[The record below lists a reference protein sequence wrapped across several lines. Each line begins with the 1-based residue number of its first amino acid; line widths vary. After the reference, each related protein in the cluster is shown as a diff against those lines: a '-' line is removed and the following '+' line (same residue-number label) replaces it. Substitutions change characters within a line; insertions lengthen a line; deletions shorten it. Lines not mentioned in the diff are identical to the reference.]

1 MHMGCMAMASGSL
14 SVGSVILY
22 SFQDTVPGNDT
33 LKYPITDRRAVR
45 VTDPQKR
52 GFDLRDPANLR
63 DSVAYDLPTRTYRI
77 YEKVGTRFYRT
88 PTVLTFEEYL
98 RWRSGRD
105 ESEYFR
111 DRAATIGLLNRHH
124 QKPKL
129 TMGEGLFNRLF
140 GNGKID
146 IKPQGEVNLTAGYQG
161 QNIKNPT
168 LPERARRNGGLDF
181 DMAANLNVMGNI
193 GDKLKMPISYNT
205 LSTFDFENQLKL
217 DYTGSG
223 EDIFRKIEVG
233 NTSFASKGTLIP
245 GAQQLFGFKTQ
256 MQLGRLWLTTI
267 VANQRSQRQSMAM
280 QGGSSTQPF
289 QVKADEYEENRH
301 FLMAQYFRDNYN
313 KSMRNLPIIN
323 TQVQLLRL
331 DVWVTNRTGATTN
344 TRDIVG
350 LMDLGEQKPYLQP
363 PVILPSAGSAF
374 PTNGSNDLYRKL
386 IANPSSRNPALIGNY
401 LNSLG
406 LQPVQDYEKTFA
418 RKLDS
423 TQYAFNRQL
432 GFISLNISLQ
442 PDEVLAVAFQ
452 YTVNGR
458 VYQVGEFSQ
467 DVPVDSSS
475 GVQKVLFLKLLKATS
490 QRTALPIWDLM
501 MKNVYSVGYGQ
512 LERQDFQFNVL
523 YQEPGGGEKR
533 YLPEGDKAG
542 VPLLTLLNL
551 DRLNNQNDPQPDGV
565 FDFVE
570 GYTVNSPL
578 SRIIF
583 PVLEPFGRDLEAAF
597 STNPTL
603 REKYLFYPLY
613 DTIRAIASTYA
624 NLNRFVMKGQSK
636 SSGSGGEISLNAFN
650 VPPGSVTVT
659 AGGRT
664 LTENVDYTIDY
675 VSGTVRIINDAISKS
690 GVPVNVQFE
699 NNATFGIQQ
708 RTYLGMRWDYIFNR
722 NFSIGGTMVRLGERP
737 FFTKMEIGSDPIR
750 NTMVGVDLNYNN
762 EMPRLNKWLGY
773 LPNYKPTGSSTISA
787 MAEAARMIPG
797 HAPQIGKGAAG
808 LIYVDDF
815 EGTRASIDLRFPI
828 VSWTLASTPKEATD
842 RNGNIIFPESQ
853 LFDDLGYGKNR
864 AKLAWYN
871 IEPIL
876 QEKSNP
882 NNPVRGNIL
891 DLSDP
896 RVRSVSQQEIFP
908 QRTPDFGQNQLVTF
922 DMAYYPKERGPYN
935 YDTRSIDANGR
946 LLEPRRRWGGIMRA
960 VDQTDFETANI
971 EFIEFWMLDPFIKA
985 TNPVGGSLY
994 FNLGN
999 ISEDILKDSRRFY
1012 ENGLATPS
1020 IPSATTRSNWGT
1032 SPLNPIQVTQAF
1044 SNDPADRPYQ
1054 DVGFD
1059 GMTDTTEQRIRN
1071 PYLADIRNGF
1081 GAGSKAFL
1089 DARTDPSSDNFRYYR
1104 DAFYDKS
1111 NTGILG
1117 RYKHFNSPE
1126 GNSPVAT
1133 AGSSVASAFTMY
1145 PDGEDLNRDNTLNE
1159 AEEYFQYRVDIRP
1172 SGHPAMQVGQN
1183 FITDRKVVNVPLA
1196 DGTRQDQLWYQFRV
1210 PVAKY
1215 DRKVGQIPDFKSIRF
1230 IRMFMTDFEDSAV
1243 LRFAKLELVRNN
1255 WRRFTYAFDTSGQY
1269 RSIDLVGPTTF
1280 NVTAVN
1286 IEENDKRD
1294 PIPYRIPPG
1303 IERVQALSNGGINI
1317 LQNEQALSMSVCNL
1331 QEGDARGV
1339 FRNLNLDIRQYRRLS
1354 MFIHAESLKGQTA
1367 IRDKELWA
1375 VVRIGNDF
1383 INNFYELRYPL
1394 KLTAFGS
1401 ADPKDVWPDV
1411 NSLDI
1416 SLTDL
1421 VQLKTERN
1429 LNNNNPNAIYR
1440 RRVGEK
1446 IYGIVGNPNLGE
1458 VRGILVGIEN
1468 LRDASGGRPV
1478 CAEVWINELRLSE
1491 IDQSGGWA
1499 AVGQVNMQLSDLG
1512 TVSLSGNVHT
1522 RGFGQLEQRVMERFR
1537 DDFTQF
1543 DASANLQLGKLL
1555 PKGLG
1560 LQIPFFANFSH
1571 VSSTPQFDPYDKDV
1585 LLRDKI
1591 RAFGTRSD
1599 SIRSESIDFTS
1610 IRTINFNNVRLS
1622 PPQDG
1627 KAKPWSLSNFD
1638 VSYSYTSTRQYNPL
1652 IELNEVTRQLGGL
1665 GYNYVSQAKYLEPF
1679 KKLRMPKAKV
1689 LDAVRAFNI
1698 NPTPNLLGFRWDARR
1713 QFGAIRPRNVGG
1725 GPYKIPETYDKYFVM
1740 DRVYNMR
1747 WDLTKTF
1754 NIDFKATNN
1763 SRVDEPSG
1771 RIDSKFKKDT
1781 LWRNT
1786 LRGGRNTLYNQS
1798 LDLTYNLPT
1807 NLLPLLDW
1815 TTANLAYRNTYGWIG
1830 ASRLA
1835 IELGNSLQNSHQK
1848 GATLEL
1854 NFQQLYAKSR
1864 LLRAAAEPASAE
1876 APPAVQPDPAKK
1888 ELDTASTRK
1897 ARKAARKAK
1906 KMQGKPTAKRR
1917 LPKATAQPL
1926 AADTTLARKAVS
1938 SQQKIDRIKER
1949 KARKAA
1955 RKAKRKE
1962 KKLQRL
1968 QEQKEVTV
1976 SPFAR
1981 AILGVLTSMKR
1992 AGLTYNE
1999 GATTFLPGWTDST
2012 RALGNNFQ
2020 SMAPGMGFIMG
2031 RQPDSN
2037 WLKNAAS
2044 RGLISKDPMLN
2055 NMFRQTYEQRLG
2067 INAQLE
2073 PARDLQIDLN
2083 LDRTLSKNYT
2093 SLFKDT
2099 VGTGQF
2105 SNLSPYSGGGFSMTY
2120 VSFQTLFRKVDP
2132 NVVSQTFQEFER
2144 NRLVLSKRLGEANGY
2159 SKTAGVDGYYKGYG
2173 RYAQDVLIPSFI
2185 AAYTG
2190 KDPGAVGLLKTGA
2203 GDYVRSN
2210 PFSAYLPRP
2219 NWRLTYNG
2227 LSRLPAMEQYFTNF
2241 SLTHGYTSS
2250 LGMNSFNSALLFLD
2264 DLGYGYPSFIDSVS
2278 GNFIP
2283 YFLVPN
2289 VTIQEQFAPLIGI
2302 DFSTPGQFS
2311 GRLEY
2316 KKSRNLSLSLVDF
2329 QLSEVLS
2336 TEATLGIRWRKR
2348 GFPLPFTIRIGK
2360 KGPAKELEN
2369 DITFTLDVSI
2379 RDDMNSNSRLDQSN
2393 AFATGGQRILTIRP
2407 TIDYVL
2413 SNRINLQLYFDQKR
2427 VNPYISSSAPL
2438 VNTRG
2443 GVQVRVSLAQQ

>member
-1 MHMGCMAMASGSL
+1 MHVRA
-14 SVGSVILY
+14 GSVTALPY
-22 SFQDTVPGNDT
+22 LPPPLSDLPATAGVATDT
-33 LKYPITDRRAVR
+33 LPPSDTLRYPIADRRTGRITAAA
-45 VTDPQKR
+45 PR
-52 GFDLRDPANLR
+52 GLDLRDPVNIR
-63 DSVAYDLPTRTYRI
+63 DSVVYDPKTRTYRV
-77 YEKVGTRFYRT
+77 YEKVGSRGYRT
-88 PTVLTFEEYL
+88 PTVMTFAEYL
-98 RWRSGRD
+98 RWRSSRD
-105 ESEYFR
+105 EREYFH
-111 DRAATIGLLNRHH
+111 DRAATSSLLNRHN
-124 QKPKL
+124 QKPGL

-245 GAQQLFGFKTQ
+245 GAQQLFGIKTQ

-301 FLMAQYFRDNYN
+301 FLLAQYFRENYN

-350 LMDLGEQKPYLQP
+350 LMDLGEQKPYRQP
-363 PVILPSAGSAF
+363 PVIVPSGGASY
-374 PTNGSNDLYRKL
+374 PSNGSNDLYRKL
-386 IANPSSRNPALIGNY
+386 VSNPSSRNPALIGNQ
-401 LNSLG
+401 LNNLG

-423 TQYAFNRQL
+423 TQYSFNRQL
-432 GFISLNISLQ
+432 GFISLNIALQ

-452 YTVNGR
+452 YTVNGK
-458 VYQVGEFSQ
+458 VFQVGEFSQ
-467 DVPVDSSS
+467 DVPVDSTS

-565 FDFVE
+565 FDYVE
-570 GYTVNSPL
+570 GYTVNSQL
-578 SRIIF
+578 SRVIF
-583 PVLEPFGRDLEAAF
+583 PVLEPFGRDLEPAF
-597 STNPTL
+597 TSNPAL
-603 REKYLFYPLY
+603 RDKYLFYPLY

-636 SSGSGGEISLNAFN
+636 STGSGGEISLNAFN
-650 VPPGSVTVT
+650 VPPGSVSVT

-664 LTENVDYTIDY
+664 LMENVDYTVDY

-708 RTYLGMRWDYIFNR
+708 RTYMGMRWDYLFNR
-722 NFSIGGTMVRLGERP
+722 KLSVGGTLVRLGERP

-750 NTMVGVDLNYNN
+750 NTMVGVDMNYNS
-762 EMPRLNKWLGY
+762 ELPRLNKWLGY
-773 LPNYKPTGSSTISA
+773 LPNYKPSGTSSISA

-842 RNGNIIFPESQ
+842 RNGNIMFPEAT
-853 LFDDLGYGKNR
+853 LFDDLGYGRNR

-876 QEKSNP
+876 QEKNNP
-882 NNPVRGNIL
+882 NNPVRGNL
-891 DLSDP
+891 TELSDP

-935 YDTRSIDANGR
+935 YDTRGIDGNGR
-946 LLEPRRRWGGIMRA
+946 LQDPRRRWGGIMRSI
-960 VDQTDFETANI
+960 DQTDFETANI

-985 TNPVGGSLY
+985 TNPAGGSLY

-999 ISEDILKDSRRFY
+999 ISEDVLKDSRRFY
-1012 ENGLATPS
+1012 ENGLSTPS
-1020 IPSATTRSNWGT
+1020 IPSATTRSNWGV

-1059 GMTDTTEQRIRN
+1059 GMTDTSEQRVRDAF
-1071 PYLADIRNGF
+1071 LTDIRSTYGP
-1081 GAGSKAFL
+1081 GSKAFL
-1089 DARTDPSSDNFRYYR
+1089 DARSDPSSDNFRYYR
-1104 DAFYDKS
+1104 DGFYDKLS
-1111 NTGILG
+1111 TGILG
-1117 RYKHFNSPE
+1117 RYKQFNNPE

-1133 AGSSVASAFTMY
+1133 AGSNFASAFTMY

-1159 AEEYFQYRVDIRP
+1159 AEEYFQYRVDIRAP
-1172 SGHPAMQVGQN
+1172 GHPAMQVGQN
-1183 FITDRKVVNVPLA
+1183 FITDRKIVNVQLA
-1196 DGTRQDQLWYQFRV
+1196 DGSRQDQLWYQFRI

-1215 DRKVGQIPDFKSIRF
+1215 DRKVGQIPDFKSVRF

-1255 WRRFTYAFDTSGQY
+1255 WRRFAYDFDTSGQY
-1269 RSIDLVGPTTF
+1269 RQVDLSGPTSF

-1331 QEGDARGV
+1331 QEGDTRGV

-1354 MFIHAESLKGQTA
+1354 MFIHAESKKGQTA
-1367 IRDKELWA
+1367 LREKEIWA

-1394 KLTAFGS
+1394 KLTPFGS
-1401 ADPKDVWPDV
+1401 FDPKEVWPDV

-1421 VQLKTERN
+1421 IQLKTERN
-1429 LNNNNPNAIYR
+1429 VNTNNPNTIYR
-1440 RRVGEK
+1440 KRVGEK
-1446 IYGIVGNPNLGE
+1446 VYSIVGNPNLGE

-1468 LRDASGGRPV
+1468 PRDAVGGRAV

-1491 IDQSGGWA
+1491 IDESGGWA

-1512 TVSLSGNVHT
+1512 TVSISGNVHT

-1537 DDFTQF
+1537 DDFSQF

-1560 LQIPFFANFSH
+1560 LQIPFFANLSR
-1571 VSSTPQFDPYDKDV
+1571 VSSMPQFDPYDKDV

-1591 RAFGTRSD
+1591 KAFGSRRD
-1599 SIRSESIDFTS
+1599 SIRSESVDFTS
-1610 IRTINFNNVRLS
+1610 IRTFNFTNVRIA

-1627 KAKPWSLSNFD
+1627 KSKLWSLSNFD
-1638 VSYSYTSTRQYNPL
+1638 FSYSYTSTRQNNPL

-1665 GYNYVSQAKYLEPF
+1665 GYNYVSQAKSIEPF
-1679 KKLRMPKAKV
+1679 RKVLKAKTKM
-1689 LDAVRAFNI
+1689 LDFVRAFNF
-1698 NPTPNLLGFRWDARR
+1698 NPSPNLLGFRWDARR

-1747 WDLTKTF
+1747 WDLTKSL

-1763 SRVDEPSG
+1763 SRVDEPAG

-1781 LWRNT
+1781 LWRNVF
-1786 LRGGRNTLYNQS
+1786 RGGRNTLYNQS

-1807 NLLPLLDW
+1807 TLFPFLDW
-1815 TTANLAYRNTYGWIG
+1815 TTANLAYRTTYGWIG

-1835 IELGNSLQNSHQK
+1835 VELGNSIQNSSQK
-1848 GATLEL
+1848 GATMEF
-1854 NFQQLYAKSR
+1854 NFQQLYSKSR
-1864 LLRAAAEPASAE
+1864 LLRAASEPGQS
-1876 APPAVQPDPAKK
+1876 APPPVVQPAPQKQTAV
-1888 ELDTASTRK
+1888 DTSTTGKSRKAMRK
-1897 ARKAARKAK
+1897 ARREE
-1906 KMQGKPTAKRR
+1906 RR
-1917 LPKATAQPL
+1917 LK
-1926 AADTTLARKAVS
+1926 
-1938 SQQKIDRIKER
+1938 RI
-1949 KARKAA
+1949 
-1955 RKAKRKE
+1955 E
-1962 KKLQRL
+1962 KKS
-1968 QEQKEVTV
+1968 EKKDV
-1976 SPFAR
+1976 SVGPFAR
-1981 AILGVLTSMKR
+1981 AILGVLTSVKR

-1999 GATTFLPGWTDST
+1999 GGTTFVPGWTDST
-2012 RALGNNFQ
+2012 RFLGNNFR
-2020 SMAPGMGFIMG
+2020 SMAPGPDFILG

-2037 WLKNAAS
+2037 WLRQAAS
-2044 RGLISKDPMLN
+2044 RGLITRDPMLN
-2055 NMFRQTYEQRLG
+2055 NLFRQSYEQRLSL
-2067 INAQLE
+2067 NAQLE
-2073 PARDLQIDLN
+2073 PVKDLQVDLN
-2083 LDRTLSKNYT
+2083 LDRTLSKTYS

-2099 VGTGQF
+2099 IGTGQF

-2120 VSFQTLFRKVDP
+2120 VSFQTLFRKTDP
-2132 NVVSQTFQEFER
+2132 NVVSRTFQQFED
-2144 NRLVLSKRLGEANGY
+2144 NRIVLSRRLGEANVY
-2159 SKTAGVDGYYKGYG
+2159 SRKVDPDGYYKGYG

-2190 KDPGAVGLLKTGA
+2190 KDPSTVGLLRNGS
-2203 GDYVRSN
+2203 GGYVRSN
-2210 PFSAYLPRP
+2210 PFAAYLPRP

-2227 LSRLPAMEQYFTNF
+2227 LSRLPGMEAYFTNF
-2241 SLTHGYTSS
+2241 SLSHGYTSS
-2250 LGMNSFNSALLFLD
+2250 LGMNSFNSALLFQD
-2264 DLGYGYPSFIDSVS
+2264 DFGYGFPSFIDSVS

-2302 DFSTPGQFS
+2302 DFSTPGQFT
-2311 GRLEY
+2311 GRFEY
-2316 KKSRNLSLSLVDF
+2316 KKSRNLSLSLVDY

-2336 TEATLGIRWRKR
+2336 TEATLGVRWRKR

-2360 KGPAKELEN
+2360 KEPAKKLDN

-2413 SNRINLQLYFDQKR
+2413 SNRINVQLYFDQKR

-2438 VNTRG
+2438 VNTRA

>member
-1 MHMGCMAMASGSL
+1 MIRL
-14 SVGSVILY
+14 PVILWLALL
-22 SFQDTVPGNDT
+22 FAHTHAWAVDPVPAPHAVGCPPEGYGGMSRDT
-33 LKYPITDRRAVR
+33 LPLTDTLRYPIADRRTGRA
-45 VTDPQKR
+45 TDSARR
-52 GFDLRDPANLR
+52 GFDLRDPAIIR
-63 DSVAYDLPTRTYRI
+63 DSVAYDPLTRTYRI
-77 YEKVGTRFYRT
+77 YEKVGSRLYRT
-88 PTVLTFEEYL
+88 PTVMTFAEYL
-98 RWRSGRD
+98 RWRSARD
-105 ESEYFR
+105 EADYFR
-111 DRAATIGLLNRHH
+111 DRAATLGLLNRHN
-124 QKPKL
+124 QKPRL

-245 GAQQLFGFKTQ
+245 GAQQLFGIKTQ

-267 VANQRSQRQSMAM
+267 LANQRSQRQSMAM
-280 QGGSSTQPF
+280 QGGSSSQPF
-289 QVKADEYEENRH
+289 LVKADEYEENRH
-301 FLMAQYFRDNYN
+301 FLLAQYFRDNYN
-313 KSMRNLPIIN
+313 KAMRNLPIIN

-344 TRDIVG
+344 TRDVVG
-350 LMDLGEQKPYLQP
+350 LMDLGEQKPFRQP
-363 PVILPSAGSAF
+363 PVVVPSTGSAY
-374 PTNGSNDLYRKL
+374 PSNAANDLYRKL
-386 IANPSSRNPALIGNY
+386 AANPSSRNPALIGNY

-458 VYQVGEFSQ
+458 VFQVGEFSQ
-467 DVPVDSSS
+467 DVPVDSAS

-533 YLPEGDKAG
+533 YLPEGDQAG

-570 GYTVNSPL
+570 GYTVNSAL
-578 SRIIF
+578 SRVIF
-583 PVLEPFGRDLEAAF
+583 PVLEPFGRDLEPAF
-597 STNPTL
+597 ATNPAL

-613 DTIRAIASTYA
+613 DTIRAIASTFA

-650 VPPGSVTVT
+650 VPPGSVSVT

-664 LTENVDYTIDY
+664 LTENVDYTVDY

-708 RTYLGMRWDYIFNR
+708 RTYMGMRWDYILNR
-722 NFSIGGTMVRLGERP
+722 NFSIGGTAVRLGERP

-750 NTMVGVDLNYNN
+750 NTMLGFDLNYNN
-762 EMPRLNKWLGY
+762 ELPRLNKWLGY
-773 LPNYKPTGSSTISA
+773 LPNYKPSGASTVSA

-842 RNGNIIFPESQ
+842 RNGNVLFPEAG
-853 LFDDLGYGKNR
+853 LFDDLAYGRNR

-876 QEKSNP
+876 QEKNNP
-882 NNPVRGNIL
+882 NNPVRGNIAE
-891 DLSDP
+891 LSDP

-922 DMAYYPKERGPYN
+922 DLAYYPRERGPYN
-935 YDTRSIDANGR
+935 YDTRSMDASGR

-960 VDQTDFETANI
+960 IDQTDFETANI
-971 EFIEFWMLDPFIKA
+971 EFIEFWMLDPFIKS
-985 TNPVGGSLY
+985 TNPAGGALY

-999 ISEDILKDSRRFY
+999 ISEDVLKDSRRFY

-1020 IPSATTRSNWGT
+1020 IPSATTRSNWGV

-1059 GMTDTTEQRIRN
+1059 GMTDTTEQRIRDAF
-1071 PYLADIRNGF
+1071 LSDVRNTY
-1081 GAGSKAFL
+1081 GAGSKAYTDLRF
-1089 DARTDPSSDNFRYYR
+1089 DPSSDNFRYYR
-1104 DAFYDKS
+1104 DGYYDKLS
-1111 NTGILG
+1111 TGILG
-1117 RYKHFNSPE
+1117 RYKQFNNPE

-1133 AGSSVASAFTMY
+1133 AGSSFASAFTMY

-1172 SGHPAMQVGQN
+1172 SGQPGMQVGQN
-1183 FITDRKVVNVPLA
+1183 FITDRKVVNVQLA
-1196 DGTRQDQLWYQFRV
+1196 DGSRQDQLWYQFRI

-1215 DRKVGQIPDFKSIRF
+1215 DRKVGQIPDFKSVRF

-1255 WRRFTYAFDTSGQY
+1255 WRRFTYDFDTSGQY
-1269 RSIDLVGPTTF
+1269 RPVDLAGPTSF

-1331 QEGDARGV
+1331 QEGDTRGV

-1354 MFIHAESLKGQTA
+1354 MFIHAESLKGQA
-1367 IRDKELWA
+1367 PLREKEIWA

-1383 INNFYELRYPL
+1383 INNFYEVRYPL
-1394 KLTAFGS
+1394 KLTPFGS
-1401 ADPKDVWPDV
+1401 FDPKDIWPDV

-1421 VQLKTERN
+1421 IQLKTERN
-1429 LNNNNPNAIYR
+1429 INTNNPNTIYR
-1440 RRVGEK
+1440 KRVGEK
-1446 IYGIVGNPNLGE
+1446 VYAIVGNPNLGE
-1458 VRGILVGIEN
+1458 VRGILVGVEN
-1468 LRDASGGRPV
+1468 PRDPGGGRAV

-1499 AVGQVNMQLSDLG
+1499 GVGQVNMQLSDLG

-1555 PKGLG
+1555 PKQIG
-1560 LQIPFFANFSH
+1560 LQIPFFANFSR

-1591 RAFGTRSD
+1591 RAFGARRD
-1599 SIRSESIDFTS
+1599 SIRSESVDFTS
-1610 IRTINFNNVRLS
+1610 IRTINFTNVRLA

-1638 VSYSYTSTRQYNPL
+1638 VSYSYTSTRQHNPL

-1665 GYNYVSQAKYLEPF
+1665 GYNYVSQAKFIEPF
-1679 KKLRMPKAKV
+1679 RKV
-1689 LDAVRAFNI
+1689 LKPKTKLLDFVRAFNV

-1747 WDLTKTF
+1747 WDLTKSV
-1754 NIDFKATNN
+1754 NVDFKATNN
-1763 SRVDEPSG
+1763 SRVDEPFG
-1771 RIDSKFKKDT
+1771 RIDSKGKKDS
-1781 LWRNT
+1781 LWRNV

-1807 NLLPLLDW
+1807 NLFPFLDW
-1815 TTANLAYRNTYGWIG
+1815 TTANLAYRSTYGWIG

-1835 IELGNSLQNSHQK
+1835 VELGNAIQNGNQK
-1848 GATLEL
+1848 GATMEF

-1864 LLRAAAEPASAE
+1864 LLRAASEPGAAA
-1876 APPAVQPDPAKK
+1876 APPPPSVQAAPPPKAV
-1888 ELDTASTRK
+1888 DTTTVGK
-1897 ARKAARKAK
+1897 GRKAARKA
-1906 KMQGKPTAKRR
+1906 RR
-1917 LPKATAQPL
+1917 
-1926 AADTTLARKAVS
+1926 
-1938 SQQKIDRIKER
+1938 
-1949 KARKAA
+1949 AA
-1955 RKAKRKE
+1955 RKLKRIREPRE
-1962 KKLQRL
+1962 KR
-1968 QEQKEVTV
+1968 EITV
-1976 SPFAR
+1976 GPFAR
-1981 AILGVLTSMKR
+1981 AILGVLTSVKR

-1999 GATTFLPGWTDST
+1999 GGTTFVPGWTDST
-2012 RALGNNFQ
+2012 RMLGNNFN
-2020 SMAPGMGFIMG
+2020 SMAPGLDFVMG

-2037 WLKNAAS
+2037 WLQQAAS
-2044 RGLISKDPMLN
+2044 RGLITKDPMLN
-2055 NMFRQTYEQRLG
+2055 NMFRQSYDQRLSL
-2067 INAQLE
+2067 NAQLE
-2073 PARDLQIDLN
+2073 PVRDLQVDLN
-2083 LDRTLSKNYT
+2083 LERTLSKTYT

-2099 VGTGQF
+2099 LGTGSF

-2120 VSFQTLFRKVDP
+2120 VSFQTLFRKIDP
-2132 NVVSQTFQEFER
+2132 NVVSETFRTFEG
-2144 NRLVLSKRLGEANGY
+2144 NRLILSERLGQANAY
-2159 SKTAGVDGYYKGYG
+2159 SKTVDADGYYKGYG

-2190 KDPGAVGLLKTGA
+2190 KDPKAVGLLGN
-2203 GDYVRSN
+2203 GSGGYVRSN
-2210 PFSAYLPRP
+2210 PFRAYLPRP

-2227 LSRLPAMEQYFTNF
+2227 LSRIPGMEAYFTNF
-2241 SLTHGYTSS
+2241 SLTHGYTST
-2250 LGMNSFNSALLFLD
+2250 LGMNSFNSALLFQD
-2264 DLGYGYPSFIDSVS
+2264 EFGYGFPSFIDSVS
-2278 GNFIP
+2278 GNFVP

-2302 DFSTPGQFS
+2302 DFSTPGQFT
-2311 GRLEY
+2311 GRFEY
-2316 KKSRNLSLSLVDF
+2316 KKSRNLSLSLVDY

-2360 KGPAKELEN
+2360 KEPAKKLDN

-2407 TIDYVL
+2407 TVDYVL
-2413 SNRINLQLYFDQKR
+2413 SNRINVQLYFDQKR

-2438 VNTRG
+2438 VNTRA